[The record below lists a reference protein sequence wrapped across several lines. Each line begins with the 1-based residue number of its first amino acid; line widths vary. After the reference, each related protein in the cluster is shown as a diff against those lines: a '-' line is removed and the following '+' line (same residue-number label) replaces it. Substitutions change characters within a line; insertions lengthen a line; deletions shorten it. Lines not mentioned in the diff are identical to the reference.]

1 MDPAAPRKLWQK
13 PGEDKEVVQSAEFPP
28 RLCGHGRTVSGL
40 PEYITA
46 RILLLTFLP
55 LSLQLAVRLIIK
67 AVHRR
72 SNPTIA
78 QRARIHYRQDVNS
91 HTMEVIVME

>member
-1 MDPAAPRKLWQK
+1 MDPAPPCKLWQK

-46 RILLLTFLP
+46 PNP
-55 LSLQLAVRLIIK
+55 LVDFPPAFT
-67 AVHRR
+67 AARR
-72 SNPTIA
+72 ALDYQSSAPTGG
-78 QRARIHYRQDVNS
+78 
-91 HTMEVIVME
+91 VIPR